1 MKSKFASIALLLASL
16 CLGAGTGAMAQTKI
30 QFGVTSAVAS
40 NAPHFIAMELGF
52 YKEQGLDVNWIS
64 AGSANNV
71 IQQVAAGSLNMG
83 WAATD
88 QAIRAIVRGA
98 PVRIIAGAGAVPVFR
113 VLGAKDVNTW
123 SDLKGKR
130 ISVGGPSD
138 QTLYFFRVMARKA
151 GLADRDYDFVYGGST
166 PDRFA
171 HLLSN
176 TVGASVLT
184 NPLDFAALDQGYPD
198 LGLVSDVFKVW
209 TQNNIEVNTS
219 WAKANRPAIVS
230 FLKAHIKAINYFYDP
245 ANEDSVLAIMQKVTK
260 DSPANAKRTYQY
272 YVKEGV
278 LAKGGELSVDGIQAV
293 IEALRELGDL
303 KQPLSAA
310 DLIDASF
317 LKEASGK

>member
-1 MKSKFASIALLLASL
+1 MWCKFASIAAIAAAF
-16 CLGAGTGAMAQTKI
+16 CLPAGNKAAAQTNI

-52 YKEQGLDVNWIS
+52 YKEQGLNVTWIS

-88 QAIRAIVRGA
+88 QAIRAIMRGA

-113 VLGAKDVNTW
+113 VLGAKDVKTW
-123 SDLKGKR
+123 ADLKGKR

-138 QTLYFFRVMARKA
+138 QTLYFFRVMARKN
-151 GLADRDYDFVYGGST
+151 GLGDKDYDFVYGGST

-184 NPLDFAALDQGYPD
+184 NPLDFTALDQGYPD
-198 LGLVSDVFKVW
+198 LGLVSDVFKTW

-219 WAKANRPAIVS
+219 WAKANRPAVVA

-245 ANEDSVLAIMQKVTK
+245 RNEASVVAIMQKVTK
-260 DSPANAKRTYQY
+260 DTEATTKRTYDY
-272 YVKEGV
+272 YIKEGV
-278 LAKGGELSVDGIQAV
+278 LARSGELSLPGIQAV
-293 IEALRELGDL
+293 LDALREFGDV
-303 KQPLSAA
+303 KQPISTA
-310 DLIDASF
+310 DLVDASF
-317 LKEASGK
+317 LQEAAGK

>member
-1 MKSKFASIALLLASL
+1 MWGKVTSIALFAAVSCFSMGGKAL
-16 CLGAGTGAMAQTKI
+16 AQTNI

-52 YKEQGLDVNWIS
+52 YKEQGLNVTWIS

-113 VLGAKDVNTW
+113 VLGAKDVKAW

-138 QTLYFFRVMARKA
+138 QTLYFFRVMARKN

-209 TQNNIEVNTS
+209 TQNNIEVNST
-219 WAKANRPAIVS
+219 WAKANRPAVVA

-245 ANEDSVLAIMQKVTK
+245 KNEAEVIGIMQKVTK
-260 DSPANAKRTYQY
+260 DNEANTKRTYAY

-278 LAKGGELSVDGIQAV
+278 LAKGGELSVPGIQAV
-293 IEALRELGDL
+293 VDALRELGDL
-303 KQPLSAA
+303 KQPISTS
-310 DLIDASF
+310 DLIDPSF
-317 LKEASGK
+317 LQEAMGK